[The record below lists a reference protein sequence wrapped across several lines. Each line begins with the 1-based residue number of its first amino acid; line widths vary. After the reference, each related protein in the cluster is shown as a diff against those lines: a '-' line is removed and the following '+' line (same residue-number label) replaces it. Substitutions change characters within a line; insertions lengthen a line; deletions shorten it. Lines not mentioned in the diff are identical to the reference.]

1 MKAIILAA
9 GRGLRM
15 RPLTDAVP
23 KPLLEV
29 RGQPLIAW
37 HLQALARAGVRG
49 VVINTDWLEPQFPA
63 VLGDGSRF
71 GLSIHYSTEGRDH
84 GGALETAGGIA
95 KALPWLGDVFWVV
108 SGDVHVPGFSF
119 DAASWQRFR
128 DSGRLAHLWL
138 VPNAP
143 HHPQGDFGIDA
154 QGRATADASPRL
166 TWSSIGLFRRE
177 MFEGIAAGTRM
188 ALRPLLDR
196 ASAQGRLG
204 AELWPGA
211 WTDVGTV
218 ERLDE
223 LNRAQG

>member
-108 SGDVHVPGFSF
+108 SGDVHVPGFGF

-128 DSGRLAHLWL
+128 DSDRLAHLWL

-154 QGRATADASPRL
+154 LGRATADASPRL

-177 MFEGIAAGTRM
+177 MFEGIAVGTRM

-204 AELWPGA
+204 AERWPGA